1 MKVAL
6 LVAALPAVLGDEPQ
20 RNHVP
25 ASNAHERIVGGSLAP
40 VGTYPWMTLVTNT
53 YVNWGDEVYANC
65 GGTLIDAYWVLTAA
79 HCETP
84 VGTQV
89 LIGAWNRKRYWEEY
103 PGGMASL
110 SSVIPHLLPQENG
123 QALTWTPELKTVTH
137 AIPHPWYSDGPH
149 DVMLLKLDTP
159 SSLTPIHWDNGG
171 AQAFADGDFATVMG
185 WGNTEGAHDD
195 DMFMSSRY
203 GDGYGAY
210 SDGDDVTWHP
220 AHLREVEV
228 PIVDDAT
235 CQSLFALGHE
245 DGEFCAGNSSGGVD
259 SCQGDSGGP
268 IIVDHGTQTLIGVVS
283 WGYGC
288 ADAGYYGVYADVA
301 FHDAWI
307 RSYLSPMSCASD
319 ADCAGNCHCA
329 YLSGVDVRRRKLSS
343 SKASST
349 ATRPADGRDHVRR
362 YAARFLRRKPLFGYL
377 PDDGARACECHN
389 SW

>member
-1 MKVAL
+1 
-6 LVAALPAVLGDEPQ
+6 
-20 RNHVP
+20 
-25 ASNAHERIVGGSLAP
+25 
-40 VGTYPWMTLVTNT
+40 MTLVTNT

-89 LIGAWNRKRYWEEY
+89 LIGAWNRKDYWNEE
-103 PGGMASL
+103 PGSPAGSTFN
-110 SSVIPHLLPQENG
+110 SF
-123 QALTWTPELKTVTH
+123 TWTPELKTVTH

-149 DVMLLKLDTP
+149 DVMLLKLDSP
-159 SSLTPIHWDNGG
+159 SSLTPIQWDMAG
-171 AQAFADGDFATVMG
+171 AQAFAYGDNATVMG

-195 DMFMSSRY
+195 DIGLSSMY
-203 GDGYGAY
+203 GDGFSGAY
-210 SDGDDVTWHP
+210 NDGDDVNWHP
-220 AHLREVEV
+220 AQLREVEV

-245 DGEFCAGNSSGGVD
+245 DGEFCAGEGAGGVD

-268 IIVDHGTQTLIGVVS
+268 IVKIVDDYITTTTTLIGVVS

-288 ADAGYYGVYADVA
+288 ADAQYYGVYADVA
-301 FHDAWI
+301 YHDAWI
-307 RSYLSPMSCASD
+307 RSYLSPTSCASD
-319 ADCAGNCHCA
+319 ADCTWDDFDCTCS

-362 YAARFLRRKPLFGYL
+362 DAARFLRRKPLFGYL

>member
-6 LVAALPAVLGDEPQ
+6 LVAALPAVFGDEPR

-25 ASNAHERIVGGSLAP
+25 ASNAHERIVGGNRALA
-40 VGTYPWMTLVTNT
+40 GAYPWIALVTNT
-53 YVNWGDEVYANC
+53 YVNWGDEVYASC
-65 GGTLIDAYWVLTAA
+65 GGTLIDPYWVLTAA

-89 LIGAWNRKRYWEEY
+89 LIGASNRKKYWEEY
-103 PGGMASL
+103 PGAAPMPGNGWASF
-110 SSVIPHLLPQENG
+110 
-123 QALTWTPELKTVTH
+123 TWTPELKTVTH

-159 SSLTPIHWDNGG
+159 SSLTPIHWDNYG
-171 AQAFADGDFATVMG
+171 AQAFADGDMATVMG

-195 DMFMSSRY
+195 NYGGMSSMY
-203 GDGYGAY
+203 GDGFSGAY
-210 SDGDDVTWHP
+210 NDGDDVTWHP
-220 AHLREVEV
+220 AQLREVGV

-245 DGEFCAGNSSGGVD
+245 DGEFCAGQASGGVD

-268 IIVDHGTQTLIGVVS
+268 IIVDHSGIQTLIGVVS

-288 ADAGYYGVYADVA
+288 AEAQYYGVYADVA
-301 FHDAWI
+301 YHDAWI
-307 RSYLSPMSCASD
+307 RSYLSPSLCTSD
-319 ADCAGNCHCA
+319 ADCWDCTCS

-362 YAARFLRRKPLFGYL
+362 DAARFLRRKPLFGYY
-377 PDDGARACECHN
+377 PDDGAQACECHN

>member
-1 MKVAL
+1 M
-6 LVAALPAVLGDEPQ
+6 
-20 RNHVP
+20 
-25 ASNAHERIVGGSLAP
+25 ER
-40 VGTYPWMTLVTNT
+40 
-53 YVNWGDEVYANC
+53 
-65 GGTLIDAYWVLTAA
+65 
-79 HCETP
+79 
-84 VGTQV
+84 
-89 LIGAWNRKRYWEEY
+89 
-103 PGGMASL
+103 
-110 SSVIPHLLPQENG
+110 
-123 QALTWTPELKTVTH
+123 
-137 AIPHPWYSDGPH
+137 
-149 DVMLLKLDTP
+149 
-159 SSLTPIHWDNGG
+159 
-171 AQAFADGDFATVMG
+171 
-185 WGNTEGAHDD
+185 
-195 DMFMSSRY
+195 
-203 GDGYGAY
+203 
-210 SDGDDVTWHP
+210 
-220 AHLREVEV
+220 V

-362 YAARFLRRKPLFGYL
+362 DAARFLRRKPLFGYL

>member
-6 LVAALPAVLGDEPQ
+6 LVAALPAVFGDEPR

-25 ASNAHERIVGGSLAP
+25 ASNAHERIVGGNRAP
-40 VGTYPWMTLVTNT
+40 GGAYPWMTLVTNT
-53 YVNWGDEVYANC
+53 YVTWGDEVSAYC
-65 GGTLIDAYWVLTAA
+65 GGTLIDTLWVLTAA

-89 LIGAWNRKRYWEEY
+89 LIGAWNRKRYWDEGWPAAE
-103 PGGMASL
+103 GG
-110 SSVIPHLLPQENG
+110 
-123 QALTWTPELKTVTH
+123 TWTPELKTVTH
-137 AIPHPWYSDGPH
+137 AIPHPWYSNGPH
-149 DVMLLKLDTP
+149 DVMLLRLDSP
-159 SSLTPIHWDNGG
+159 SSLTPIQWDNWGTP
-171 AQAFADGDFATVMG
+171 AYADGDMATVMG

-195 DMFMSSRY
+195 DMQMSSMY
-203 GDGYGAY
+203 GDGFSGAY
-210 SDGDDVTWHP
+210 NDGDDVTWHP
-220 AHLREVEV
+220 AQLREVEV

-245 DGEFCAGNSSGGVD
+245 DGEFCAGQASGGVD

-268 IIVDHGTQTLIGVVS
+268 IIVDHSGIQTLIGVVS

-288 ADAGYYGVYADVA
+288 AEAQYYGVYADVA
-301 FHDAWI
+301 YHDAWI
-307 RSYLSPMSCASD
+307 RSCLSPTSCASD
-319 ADCAGNCHCA
+319 ADCTWDDFDCTCS

-362 YAARFLRRKPLFGYL
+362 DAARFLRRKPLFGYY
-377 PDDGARACECHN
+377 PDDGAQACECYS